1 MEFTAY
7 PRLGEV
13 SYKWKHASGMKIF
26 VIPKKGYQKKTAL
39 WATRYG
45 SVDNCFKK
53 PGDEVFTKVPDGIAH
68 FLEHKLFEQKD
79 ESVLDKFSRLGASP
93 NAFTSFLQTAYYFS
107 CTEKFGENLKLLLDF
122 VQNPWITSENVEK
135 EKGIIGQEIRMYED
149 SAQWRV
155 FFNLLDCLYEKHPV
169 RIDIAGTIESIAGI
183 DKEMLTE
190 CWETFYNPSN
200 MALVIVGDVD
210 PDEISEIIDV
220 CVRQVES
227 KGNVERYYPAEEQG
241 LLCERREQTLTVSMP
256 QFLMGIRDEAGLS
269 GIPLLRRRTALEI
282 AMDAWIG
289 RSSTLYNELY
299 DLGLI
304 NDSFGADVTIEQ
316 VFGFILW
323 GGQSPEPDKTAEHIG
338 KSLLGLV
345 RDGLDNEAFNR
356 VRKAHEGHFI
366 RSLNSTERLSRSLID
381 CHFAGADFFNL
392 AEIYASITKDEI
404 NIVLK
409 EVFSKPFAL
418 SVIRPRSEADSAQD
432 AI

>member
-1 MEFTAY
+1 M
-7 PRLGEV
+7 
-13 SYKWKHASGMKIF
+13 
-26 VIPKKGYQKKTAL
+26 
-39 WATRYG
+39 
-45 SVDNCFKK
+45 
-53 PGDEVFTKVPDGIAH
+53 
-68 FLEHKLFEQKD
+68 LF
-79 ESVLDKFSRLGASP
+79 
-93 NAFTSFLQTAYYFS
+93 
-107 CTEKFGENLKLLLDF
+107 
-122 VQNPWITSENVEK
+122 
-135 EKGIIGQEIRMYED
+135 
-149 SAQWRV
+149 
-155 FFNLLDCLYEKHPV
+155 
-169 RIDIAGTIESIAGI
+169 
-183 DKEMLTE
+183 
-190 CWETFYNPSN
+190 
-200 MALVIVGDVD
+200 
-210 PDEISEIIDV
+210 
-220 CVRQVES
+220 
-227 KGNVERYYPAEEQG
+227 
-241 LLCERREQTLTVSMP
+241 
-256 QFLMGIRDEAGLS
+256 
-269 GIPLLRRRTALEI
+269 
-282 AMDAWIG
+282 
-289 RSSTLYNELY
+289 RSY